1 MKLNFKKL
9 VAFVFAFVLFA
20 NLSFAQIG
28 PVVSV
33 SEMQNNLPAQIN
45 TFLGKYFPNDAVKSI
60 ELKTMEKVYEID
72 LMSGYDL
79 KFNEAGD
86 LREVDA
92 PKGEFV
98 NMALLKDML
107 PAKTYEFLVLKK
119 VEGAVKEFSFNPS
132 KGYKVEV
139 GEKDFLF
146 DTEGKHIPCKGEKC
160 DHHK

>member
-1 MKLNFKKL
+1 
-9 VAFVFAFVLFA
+9 
-20 NLSFAQIG
+20 
-28 PVVSV
+28 
-33 SEMQNNLPAQIN
+33 
-45 TFLGKYFPNDAVKSI
+45 
-60 ELKTMEKVYEID
+60 
-72 LMSGYDL
+72 
-79 KFNEAGD
+79 
-86 LREVDA
+86 
-92 PKGEFV
+92 
-98 NMALLKDML
+98 MALLKDML